1 MLQVKQRLL
10 LETLAMNAGAK
21 GIAPWAGGLP
31 HIDAQQSLSVAVIGQ
46 AWIIADSQ
54 VIAEQEKI
62 SHWIKISRKPPV
74 TADPKCNEARNYSP
88 TISF

>member
-62 SHWIKISRKPPV
+62 SHSSRLAVPGPHTFAV
-74 TADPKCNEARNYSP
+74 LLQVATA
-88 TISF
+88 